1 VDESGEKSF
10 KFIYLVFNIM
20 DGMKEEKN
28 SIILVYFEGTLYM
41 CEHPS
46 SFEGYNAYLLKVG
59 GILHLL
65 DLPTGGV
72 RSLQLLTNR

>member
-1 VDESGEKSF
+1 
-10 KFIYLVFNIM
+10 
-20 DGMKEEKN
+20 
-28 SIILVYFEGTLYM
+28 M